1 MRSLACGFTH
11 EPDRTEQA
19 VVVHRGGLHLR
30 FDPAPTRDDVGY
42 LLVVATGSSRLF
54 SELATRTVTVLSP
67 RRTSSVMST
76 TGDEV
81 SKPLAVTQ
89 LGRTS

>member
-1 MRSLACGFTH
+1 LHHGQLTRPAMRSLACGFTH

-42 LLVVATGSSRLF
+42 LARFLMIA
-54 SELATRTVTVLSP
+54 AAMACC
-67 RRTSSVMST
+67 SVF
-76 TGDEV
+76 V
-81 SKPLAVTQ
+81 
-89 LGRTS
+89 